1 MADFIQNHTKSNK
14 QKQINKN
21 SISLRAFF
29 ISLDDFPF
37 FFFLY
42 IAFTVHDSEREP
54 IIKCI

>member
-29 ISLDDFPF
+29 LSLDDFPF
-37 FFFLY
+37 NFFLY
-42 IAFTVHDSEREP
+42 IAFTVHESEREP
-54 IIKCI
+54 IIKYI

>member
-21 SISLRAFF
+21 RISLRAFF
-29 ISLDDFPF
+29 LSLDDFPF
-37 FFFLY
+37 NFFLY
-42 IAFTVHDSEREP
+42 ITFTVHESKREP

>member
-37 FFFLY
+37 NFFLY

-54 IIKCI
+54 II